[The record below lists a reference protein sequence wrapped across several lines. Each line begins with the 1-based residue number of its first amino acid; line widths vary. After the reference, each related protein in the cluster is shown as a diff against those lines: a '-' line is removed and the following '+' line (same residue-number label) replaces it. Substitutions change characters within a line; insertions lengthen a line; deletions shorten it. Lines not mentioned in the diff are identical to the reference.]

1 MKPKKGRAVLWY
13 NHFLDPTTEWTGAVD
28 RNSLHGGCAVHKGTK
43 WIANNW
49 INTGLLF
56 KLSSSQCFNSMTPE
70 KVRFSNDFSGN
81 RSKLF
86 RLTL

>member
-1 MKPKKGRAVLWY
+1 MKPKKGRAILWY

-49 INTGLLF
+49 INTGLLSVQANVSI
-56 KLSSSQCFNSMTPE
+56 L
-70 KVRFSNDFSGN
+70 
-81 RSKLF
+81 
-86 RLTL
+86 

>member
-13 NHFLDPTTEWTGAVD
+13 NHFLDPVTEWTGAVD

-49 INTGLLF
+49 INAGLLF
-56 KLSSSQCFNSMTPE
+56 LIHFKRMFHFYDP
-70 KVRFSNDFSGN
+70 
-81 RSKLF
+81 
-86 RLTL
+86 

>member
-13 NHFLDPTTEWTGAVD
+13 NHFVDPTTEWTGAVD

-56 KLSSSQCFNSMTPE
+56 
-70 KVRFSNDFSGN
+70 
-81 RSKLF
+81 
-86 RLTL
+86 